1 MGPGLPVSVLY
12 MLQREREEEE
22 EERGVGP
29 RLWLGWYSFSIW
41 NTINLIPF
49 LQIKVCPWCASCV
62 SRPDSLPKPCNCCDR
77 TAELKCL
84 IKLMHHHLTH

>member
-41 NTINLIPF
+41 NTINLISF
-49 LQIKVCPWCASCV
+49 LRIKMCHAVCP
-62 SRPDSLPKPCNCCDR
+62 L
-77 TAELKCL
+77 LY
-84 IKLMHHHLTH
+84 